1 MNLGLM
7 RFHALRFLSFCF
19 FDAEKSSEAWTSF
32 AKPCYG
38 RIKLLALLNF
48 SSDCK
53 LTSQM
58 DARMSAKLRMIV
70 RQPEIE
76 VGYLYSTAPYIVFVQ
91 GLVIKARDGS
101 SADMDQYAR
110 EIYAHL

>member
-1 MNLGLM
+1 
-7 RFHALRFLSFCF
+7 
-19 FDAEKSSEAWTSF
+19 
-32 AKPCYG
+32 
-38 RIKLLALLNF
+38 
-48 SSDCK
+48 
-53 LTSQM
+53 M

-76 VGYLYSTAPYIVFVQ
+76 VGYLYSTAPSIVFVQ